1 VPEEDPFDEPT
12 APLPVPDSADDPTD
26 ALPVQRKLGGRVLLG
41 VLIGVLVLVLCGGGA
56 AALYLVGTKDRQPAA
71 AAASAPPPTPRA
83 HPSSATPSP
92 AFDPGSII
100 RGNCVTNT
108 GNDEAPVLHLVACG
122 PGTYLVLVRIDSTS
136 DVTKCRTVPG
146 VTHHYFYSTTPATLD
161 FVLCL
166 RKQ

>member
-1 VPEEDPFDEPT
+1 MT
-12 APLPVPDSADDPTD
+12 
-26 ALPVQRKLGGRVLLG
+26 LLG
-41 VLIGVLVLVLCGGGA
+41 VLVGVLAVVLCGGGA
-56 AALYLVGTKDRQPAA
+56 AGLYLVGAKDRQPAGS
-71 AAASAPPPTPRA
+71 ASASVPPPTPHSRPPTA
-83 HPSSATPSP
+83 TASA

-108 GNDEAPVLHLVACG
+108 GTDEAPVLHLATCG

-146 VTHHYFYSTTPATLD
+146 VTHHYFFSTTPATLD

-166 RKQ
+166 KKQ